1 MFWMSSTQC
10 MDTHDGSLWDV
21 AHRVPDLQLDLF
33 AVNVDHACAKLDANG
48 KIVDRLKPLVRELQ
62 QQA

>member
-1 MFWMSSTQC
+1 MVSRSTEA
-10 MDTHDGSLWDV
+10 
-21 AHRVPDLQLDLF
+21 AHRVPNLQLDLF

-48 KIVDRLKPLVRELQ
+48 EIVNRLKPLVRKLQ